1 LAAGAPRLDRRSD
14 GPALFLNQRDQR
26 LSARGAHDAITG
38 IAAGA
43 GLHGHVT
50 NHVFRHPVATTRVRG
65 GTDVIVAAELLVHA
79 RLETTRVYNRPNAED
94 RRQKSKTSPK
104 GTPPLIAPTSSRW
117 CPVSARTAR
126 APISVSAT
134 EDTVCA
140 GTDSDRR
147 ELRPTKSVPGRTNIK
162 GAGNAR

>member
-1 LAAGAPRLDRRSD
+1 DSSVLKGILRIYGKGQRVREILINPQLRKALEDWLRERRDWTGASD

-65 GTDVIVAAELLVHA
+65 GTDV
-79 RLETTRVYNRPNAED
+79 
-94 RRQKSKTSPK
+94 
-104 GTPPLIAPTSSRW
+104 
-117 CPVSARTAR
+117 
-126 APISVSAT
+126 
-134 EDTVCA
+134 
-140 GTDSDRR
+140 
-147 ELRPTKSVPGRTNIK
+147 
-162 GAGNAR
+162 